1 MISRIDRMLGRIPM
15 YALVIAGLVT
25 IEALALALALAG
37 ALAIDPLGL
46 LASTAVL
53 LATSWIANE
62 VLARIV
68 RTRPHAPSWIITA
81 LLLVLLLEP
90 VLTPEGLLG
99 AALAAAVAA
108 ASKYVLAWRG
118 RHLAN
123 PAAVGALVAGLLEL
137 AFPSWWIG
145 TPVLLPLTVL
155 FALAILH
162 RTRHLPM
169 GLVYV
174 AVGGAVSTGLMLG
187 FGLDAGT
194 ALSFALASSPL
205 VFAAGFMLSEPLTLP
220 PRRWQRLL
228 VAVVAALL
236 TTVPF
241 TLGPLHATPEL
252 GLVVAGLLGFAFGQR
267 GGLRLELVASRELT
281 PTAWEFR
288 FRSRRP
294 LRVAPGQ
301 YLELTLPHPRPDAG
315 GTRRVFSVASV
326 ESTAEGD
333 ELTIGVRIRDD
344 ASTFKRALRDLAP
357 GAHVRA
363 TGVWGDFTL
372 PRDPRARLA
381 FVAAGI
387 GVTPF
392 IAHLQQLARDGRA
405 ADAVLVYAVRS
416 AGELAYRDQ
425 IAASGCRV
433 AVLCPD
439 DPGALP
445 AGWTWAGAES
455 LSAEVVRRE
464 IPDAA
469 DRTVLLSGAPDDVA
483 RLRRE
488 LRAAGVRRIRTD
500 VFLGY

>member
-1 MISRIDRMLGRIPM
+1 MIARIDRALGRIPM
-15 YALVIAGLVT
+15 YLLVIAGLT
-25 IEALALALALAG
+25 TLGALALALSIAG
-37 ALAIDPLGL
+37 ALAFSPLAL
-46 LASTAVL
+46 LASAAVL

-81 LLLVLLLEP
+81 LLLAFVLEP
-90 VLTPEGLLG
+90 TLTLDGMLGL
-99 AALAAAVAA
+99 AFAAAIAA

-123 PAAVGALVAGLLEL
+123 PAAVGALAAGLLGV

-145 TPVLLPLTVL
+145 TGLLLPLVAL

-174 AVGGAVSTGLMLG
+174 LVGGAVTTSLMLA
-187 FGLDAGT
+187 FGLDVGT
-194 ALSFALASSPL
+194 ALSFAFASSPL

-236 TTVPF
+236 ATVPF

-252 GLVVAGLLGFAFGQR
+252 GLVVAGVIGFAFGQR
-267 GGLRLELVASRELT
+267 RGLRLELVDSRMLT

-288 FRSRRP
+288 FRARRP
-294 LRVAPGQ
+294 LRVEPGQ
-301 YLELTLPHPRPDAG
+301 YLEITVPHARPDSA

-326 ESTAEGD
+326 DGD

-344 ASTFKRALRDLAP
+344 ASSFKRALRALAP
-357 GAHVRA
+357 GARVHA

-372 PRDPRARLA
+372 PRRPEARLA

-392 IAHLQQLARDGRA
+392 IAHLRHLAAAGRA
-405 ADAVLVYAVRS
+405 GDAVLVYAVRS
-416 AGELAYRDQ
+416 AAELAYRDE
-425 IAASGCRV
+425 IAASGC
-433 AVLCPD
+433 AVVLLCPE
-439 DPGALP
+439 DPGPLP
-445 AGWTWAGAES
+445 DRWVWAGASE
-455 LSAEVVRRE
+455 LTADVVRSA
-464 IPDAA
+464 IPDVTE
-469 DRTVLLSGAPDDVA
+469 RTVLLSGAPNDVA

-488 LRAAGVRRIRTD
+488 LRAVGVRRVRTD